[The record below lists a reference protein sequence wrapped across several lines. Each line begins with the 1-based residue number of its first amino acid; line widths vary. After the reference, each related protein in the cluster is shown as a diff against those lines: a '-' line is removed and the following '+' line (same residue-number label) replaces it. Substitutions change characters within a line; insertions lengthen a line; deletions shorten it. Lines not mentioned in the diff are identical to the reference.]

1 MLYSDFNLS
10 KVTYNEDH
18 ILKDSKE
25 MFAFHFKPLY
35 QLGSLGILYE
45 NLNGYP
51 KNFNWCLSE
60 DCMKALAEIK

>member
-51 KNFNWCLSE
+51 KNFN
-60 DCMKALAEIK
+60 